1 MFDLTAFQ
9 RDVLYVVAGLD
20 RPSGQEIKSELQE
33 SIDRITHGR
42 LYPNLD
48 ALVEDGYLSQGQ
60 QDRRTNYYELTS
72 TGRTAIRQRRSWENQ
87 YVDVDSF

>member
-48 ALVEDGYLSQGQ
+48 SLVEDGYLSQGQ